1 MALTKV
7 STGVVDLSGST
18 GALEIAKGTWTER
31 CAISSPTIGLLR
43 SNTTDNTMEVY
54 TSAGWKVLKEGIPS
68 LTVDYLVVA
77 GGGGGGSAHGAS
89 GAGGGAGEYLSK
101 TAQSLVVSTAYT
113 ITIGAGGAGGSGNSP
128 ATGRGIQGSNSVFI
142 ETTRG
147 GGFGRVAGGSPLGVY
162 AGSDGGSGG
171 GGTWTGAGGASTAV
185 SPGLGYAGGSAVTT
199 PVYGSGGGGGAGAAG
214 LNGTT
219 TTGGNGGSGVTNSI
233 TVASGTGPYY
243 AAGGGGGVYQNT
255 NVGIGGNGIGG
266 SSNYG
271 NNATPGS
278 ANTGSGGGGG
288 TYSGIVGL
296 GGAGGSGVVVIKYS
310 NAFQTAFTSG
320 GGFVS
325 TQDTTT
331 SPGYTIKR
339 ITAGSGTITFSLKP

>member
-7 STGVVDLSGST
+7 STAVVDMSGST
-18 GALEIAKGTWTER
+18 GALEIAKGATTV
-31 CAISSPTIGLLR
+31 AVAPIGTLR
-43 SNTTDNTMEVY
+43 ANTTTNKMEVY
-54 TSAGWKVLKEGIPS
+54 ASTGWKVLKEGGNAIVIP

-113 ITIGAGGAGGSGNSP
+113 ITIGAGGAGGSGNTP

-171 GGTWTGAGGASTAV
+171 GGSYNGAGGASTAV
-185 SPGLGYAGGSAVTT
+185 SPGLGSAGGSAATAS
-199 PVYGSGGGGGAGAAG
+199 PFGSGGGGGAGAAG

-243 AAGGGGGVYQNT
+243 AAGGGGGIYQNT

-278 ANTGSGGGGG
+278 PYTGSGGGGG
-288 TYSGIVGL
+288 TYSNIVGL
-296 GGAGGSGVVVIKYS
+296 GGAGGSGIVILRYPD
-310 NAFQTAFTSG
+310 AYETAISSG
-320 GGFVS
+320 GGLVNQVDSTTVS
-325 TQDTTT
+325 
-331 SPGYTIKR
+331 GYKIEK
-339 ITAGSGTITFSLKP
+339 ITAGSGTITFSLTP

>member
-7 STGVVDLSGST
+7 STAVVDMSSST
-18 GALEIAKGTWTER
+18 GALEIGKGATT
-31 CAISSPTIGLLR
+31 AAVAPIGTLR
-43 SNTTDNTMEVY
+43 SNTTDHTMEVY
-54 TSAGWKVLKEGIPS
+54 ASTGWKVLKEGGNAIVIP
-68 LTVDYLVVA
+68 LTVDYLIVA
-77 GGGGGGSAHGAS
+77 GGGGGASAHGAS
-89 GAGGGAGEYLSK
+89 GGGGGAGEYLSK

-113 ITIGAGGAGGSGNSP
+113 ITIGAGGAGGSGDNTT
-128 ATGRGIQGSNSVFI
+128 TGKGIQGSNSVFI

-147 GGFGRVAGGSPLGVY
+147 GGFGRPAGGSPPNQF

-171 GGTWTGAGGASTAV
+171 GGSWTGAGGASTAV
-185 SPGLGYAGGSAVTT
+185 SPGLGSAGGSAATGNA
-199 PVYGSGGGGGAGAAG
+199 YGSGGGGGAGAAG

-243 AAGGGGGVYQNT
+243 AAGGGGGIYQNT

-278 ANTGSGGGGG
+278 PYTGSGGGGG

-296 GGAGGSGVVVIKYS
+296 GGAGGSGIVILRYPISYAIAKTGS
-310 NAFQTAFTSG
+310 LTSSTDSTT
-320 GGFVS
+320 VS
-325 TQDTTT
+325 GYKITTFLT
-331 SPGYTIKR
+331 
-339 ITAGSGTITFSLKP
+339 GSGTITFS

>member
-7 STGVVDLSGST
+7 STAVVDMSSST
-18 GALEIAKGTWTER
+18 GALEIGKGATT
-31 CAISSPTIGLLR
+31 AAVAPIGTLR
-43 SNTTDNTMEVY
+43 ANTTTNKMEVY
-54 TSAGWKVLKEGIPS
+54 ASTGWKVLKEGGNAIPPT
-68 LTVDYLVVA
+68 LTVDYLIVA
-77 GGGGGGSAHGAS
+77 GGGGGASAHGAS
-89 GAGGGAGEYLSK
+89 GGGGGAGEYLSK

-113 ITIGAGGAGGSGNSP
+113 ITIGAGGAGGSGNTP
-128 ATGRGIQGSNSVFI
+128 ADGRGIQGSNSVFI

-162 AGSDGGSGG
+162 AGSNGGSGG
-171 GGTWTGAGGASTAV
+171 GGSWTGAGGSSTAV

-288 TYSGIVGL
+288 TYSAIVGL
-296 GGAGGSGVVVIKYS
+296 GGAGGTGIVILRYPD
-310 NAFQTAFTSG
+310 AYETAISAG
-320 GGFVS
+320 GGLVNQVDSTTVS
-325 TQDTTT
+325 
-331 SPGYTIKR
+331 GYKIEK
-339 ITAGSGTITFSLKP
+339 ITAGSGTITFSLTP